1 MTSKKLLN
9 SVERCV
15 DENLEGL
22 VAVNPGLRLIE
33 GTRVVVR
40 EDIAQVKDAGRVTV
54 LCGGGSG
61 HEPGH
66 AGNMI
71 TTC

>member
-40 EDIAQVKDAGRVTV
+40 EDIAQVKVAGRVTV

-66 AGNMI
+66 AGKTI
-71 TTC
+71 TTR